1 LLANV
6 HTLLSES
13 DGEGGGDGACAGE
26 GEDGACAG
34 EGEDGAC
41 AGEGED
47 GAGGDGDGAVSTLL
61 ASKKMD

>member
-26 GEDGACAG
+26 GG
-34 EGEDGAC
+34 DGAC